1 MQELLSSFETLGGQP
16 RQRRT
21 RKKVP
26 CGASIEFD
34 GDDDGGG
41 GGNDD
46 SDEQCFMLLLI
57 VHLHHQT
64 VAMVSES
71 DILLS
76 VGVVAP

>member
-1 MQELLSSFETLGGQP
+1 MQELLSSFETSGGQP
-16 RQRRT
+16 RQHRT

-34 GDDDGGG
+34 GDDGDG

-46 SDEQCFMLLLI
+46 SDEQCFLLLLI

-76 VGVVAP
+76 AGVVAP